1 MCPSQATR
9 LGEMFHS
16 DLLQRAV
23 SAVQTSDR
31 VRALTKDRPIDL
43 TSIEGYLRAK
53 LSEGFAEARRAPSPA
68 FMLIG
73 IANCPGP

>member
-1 MCPSQATR
+1 
-9 LGEMFHS
+9 MFHS

-43 TSIEGYLRAK
+43 TSIERYLRAK
-53 LSEGFAEARRAPSPA
+53 LGEASLRPDGRQ
-68 FMLIG
+68 LLLLR
-73 IANCPGP
+73 

>member
-16 DLLQRAV
+16 DLLRRAV
-23 SAVQTSDR
+23 SAVQTFDR
-31 VRALTKDRPIDL
+31 ARALTKDRPIDL
-43 TSIEGYLRAK
+43 ASIERYLRAK
-53 LSEGFAEARRAPSPA
+53 LSECLVEARRTPAPA
-68 FMLIG
+68 FTLIG